1 MSEYVIPAKSADT
14 DEDYLSA
21 IQEDNKLVA
30 IVQNKKVSSEVKIEH
45 IAKFLLSIKSE
56 ERYYPK
62 GISSFIENYVSGI
75 DEIDVV
81 GDNFVVIDF

>member
-1 MSEYVIPAKSADT
+1 MSEYVITAKSADT
-14 DEDYLSA
+14 DEAYLSA
-21 IQEDNKLVA
+21 IFEDNKLVA

-62 GISSFIENYVSGI
+62 YISSFIENYVSVI
-75 DEIDVV
+75 DAIDVV

>member
-1 MSEYVIPAKSADT
+1 MSEYVITAKSADT
-14 DEDYLSA
+14 DEAYLSA
-21 IQEDNKLVA
+21 IFEDNKLVA
-30 IVQNKKVSSEVKIEH
+30 IVQNKKVTSEVKIEH

-62 GISSFIENYVSGI
+62 DISSFIENYVSVI
-75 DEIDVV
+75 DALDVV

>member
-1 MSEYVIPAKSADT
+1 MAAYQA
-14 DEDYLSA
+14 
-21 IQEDNKLVA
+21 
-30 IVQNKKVSSEVKIEH
+30 QNKKVSSEVKIEH

-62 GISSFIENYVSGI
+62 DISSFIENYVSVI
-75 DEIDVV
+75 DAIDVV